1 MAVTITE
8 QLTKLNQLRQQLA
21 ANLTTKGVTATATE
35 KFNTLVPKVL
45 AISGGESPTT
55 TVLYDATHRDKVSAL
70 QRYDLQRGR
79 LYRPACRFLQCEEQL
94 RSELWNNRFW
104 MGFAGIHLLHAADQ
118 RDSIHANC
126 NPFPCWQ
133 YRGWHFTLS
142 TI

>member
-35 KFNTLVPKVL
+35 KFNALVPKVL
-45 AISGGESPTT
+45 EISSGETPTT

-79 LYRPACRFLQCEEQL
+79 FYSDL
-94 RSELWNNRFW
+94 R
-104 MGFAGIHLLHAADQ
+104 
-118 RDSIHANC
+118 
-126 NPFPCWQ
+126 
-133 YRGWHFTLS
+133 
-142 TI
+142 